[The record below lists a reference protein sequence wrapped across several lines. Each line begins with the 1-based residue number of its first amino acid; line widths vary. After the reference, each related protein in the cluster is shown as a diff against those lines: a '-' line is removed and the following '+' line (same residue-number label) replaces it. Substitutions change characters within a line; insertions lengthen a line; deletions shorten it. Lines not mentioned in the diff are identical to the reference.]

1 MAHSCRWR
9 FPARPG
15 GSSNSGTGRRA
26 GRIRVTASLRSVSG
40 AHPNA
45 AGLGPGFD
53 AALQVSSVIG
63 SNLQK
68 FRDVLGE
75 SSDSSSAEEEAFG
88 GFGTVAEQKLI
99 QSPSTTSSAGPPV
112 QEKKPRGRPPRA
124 LTAQKAAAGLPSPS
138 SLPTHTQAI
147 PEGPDRPAEKVKRLP
162 GRPPGTG
169 EKRRGRPPSSSSKK
183 AWITGSH
190 AAGEDSRP
198 AGFELGMDT
207 EEDKDRKGAKRL
219 PVGSAQPHDT
229 EAKLP
234 KGGRGESKVT
244 NLKRLTETKLAPLK
258 SRLKTLPGVPRRRRG
273 RPPSAERLKAEAA
286 AAAAAQLSTSIE
298 CGEGKHKAFR
308 VRGGDRGTEPH
319 TPQQAMLSNVDGAED
334 QDSSNPPSSPSASK
348 PGRTV
353 GLRKSPRH
361 RKPVR
366 IVPPSKRTDATIAK
380 QLLQRAKKGAQ
391 KRLEKEAVAIGGSGA
406 RAIEAGIRKT
416 QLKNIR
422 QFIMPVVSTVSL
434 RIIKTPKRFIE
445 DEGSFGTPPPHTKI
459 ARIETTPSSVSTSA
473 QPTSTTSS
481 SPSPALVAST
491 SAVTSTAP
499 IDSLPPPSSPAPIP
513 SVPTAAASLLN
524 SNTNNAAN
532 GRFSSS
538 APSCGS
544 SAVSQLSSAES
555 SRSSSPSLD
564 DSSCDSQASEATQAL
579 SEPEDHSPSSQGE
592 REANLLHSSRPPS
605 PPSEPEPEHVLA
617 ERSRRG
623 RRGQGVGRGGQKQ
636 SVRESL
642 TTGAKKPII
651 SPPTGVL
658 MSSSALVN
666 SQQASSTASS
676 SSSPPPPP
684 LLTPPQ
690 PPQSGSSNTA
700 AISEHHPQSS
710 WMPHPIQPFL
720 PGPSVLSSLSDKRSR
735 SILREPTFRWTSL
748 SHPKHQYFSS
758 AKYAKE
764 GLIRKPI
771 FDNFRPPP
779 LTPEDVGLLPQGV
792 SGTGGAAPVA
802 FPAPGS
808 GAGTGTRLFA
818 PLHPHTHRQH
828 PSSSRFDAP
837 LQKRSP
843 LLRAPR
849 FTPSEAHSRIF
860 ESVTLQS
867 SSGSSPGSLSPH
879 QTSSSSTRTSRRRR
893 RVVSGTFRGHPRSP
907 SHSMTRRSSQIGGQM
922 VVGKGASEMSVMTGS
937 VSSSNPSSLPGVS
950 ASPLATSAL
959 TPAPFSTFSTVSR
972 GLASQGT
979 PDSRRGA
986 TGNPPPMSAT
996 SSTSSPLF
1004 PLFPSSAQDTGRG
1017 GGKGGKEKSSS
1028 GPQEPAPKEKE
1039 RDTDKNREKEKEN
1052 KREGRK
1058 DLEKRSK
1065 VSTPDGSPSAPSSL
1079 FTVDGRDSEGAVLS
1093 LPPKKAPG
1101 RKKSTSVDIVSDT
1114 ASPDVRGLHSSV
1126 PVSIAKG
1133 RLPKKGRPSEKGAET
1148 EDGEKEKEKRSTPN
1162 QQTTSLPGQ
1171 PGRQQLPVSSLG
1183 SMLAQAEKHP
1193 VTDKRVVGL
1202 LKKAKAQLFEIKKNK
1217 LKPAEQTKVQGQES
1231 DSSETSVRG
1240 PRIKHVCRRAAVAL
1254 GRNRAVF
1261 PDDMPTLSALPWEE
1275 REKILSSMGND
1286 DKSSVAGSEEAE
1298 PQSPPIKPRETRQK
1312 AVQEAPPKK
1321 GRRSRRCGQCS
1332 GCQVPEDCG
1341 VCTNCLDKPKFGGR
1355 NIKKQCC
1362 KMRKCQNLQWMPSK
1376 MFLQKQG
1383 KGKKDKKKNKLSERK
1398 ESLNPVKGPNSE
1410 SGSKPTPAPP
1420 KEEPLRKKSETP
1432 PLKLSEEKSKQ
1443 QPLSKQSSPA
1453 LASSPAPVDLP
1464 QTPSTVAAQA
1474 QSPAL
1479 TPDPK
1484 QLSGTS
1490 SFTSKKGHKTQQSVP
1505 ASTSSSSSS
1514 TSSSSSSSTSSSS
1527 SSSAQNSPSQST
1539 QSHQAS
1545 QQQQR
1550 PLTSQAPSKKD
1561 ASPKISLSESKK
1573 KPQQHSLQQ
1582 QSSTTAVSD
1591 TVESRQLKK
1600 PTSRSVPLSPKHR
1613 PKDKP
1618 LTTKPSSSSTLNWL
1632 STPSTR
1638 GQVKS
1643 RAPCDGVHRIRVD
1656 FKRDHDVEKVW
1667 EAGGLSLLT
1676 SVPVTPRV
1684 LCFLCASS
1692 GNVEFVFCQVC
1703 CEPFHLFCLGESE
1716 RPLQE
1721 QFENWCCR
1729 RCRYC
1734 QACGRQHQ
1742 KTKQQLLECDKCRN
1756 SYHPECL
1763 GPNHPTRP
1771 TKKKRVWVCTKCV
1784 RCKSCGA
1791 TKPGKSW
1798 DAQWSHDFSMCH
1810 DCAKLFAKGN
1820 FCPLCDKCYDDDD
1833 YDSKM
1838 MECGRCNHWVH
1849 AKCENL
1855 TDEMYELLSKLP
1867 ESVAYTCT
1875 KCTECHPAE
1884 WRTALERELQGCVRN
1899 VLTALLNSRTS
1910 THLLRYRQTVKPP
1923 ELNPE
1928 TEESLPSRRSPEGP
1942 DPPVLTE
1949 VPSTPPSDSPPD
1961 LESVEKK
1968 MDQGRYNSLL
1978 EFSDDVV
1985 RIIQTAINGDG
1996 GQPESRKANSMVKSF
2011 FIRQMDRIFPW
2022 FKVKESTFWERQ
2034 KVSANSGLLPNAV
2047 LPPSLDHNYAQ
2058 WQERQELS
2066 RAEHPHFMKKIIPAP
2081 RPKTPGEPESPA
2093 SPPPLPPS
2101 LPPPPPLLPDRE
2113 DSPELP
2119 PPPGV
2124 TDNRQCVLCLK
2135 YGDENTNE
2143 GGRLLYIGQNE
2154 WAHVNCALWSAEVFE
2169 DDDGSLKNVHMAVLR
2184 GKQLRCEK
2192 CQKPGATVGCCL
2204 TSCTSNYHFMCAR
2217 QCHCV
2222 FLEDKKVYCPKHR
2235 DLIKGEVV
2243 SGFEVTRRI
2252 LVDLDGI
2259 SLRRKWL
2266 AGLEPENVHM
2276 MIGSMTIDCLGI
2288 LTELSDCKRKL
2299 FPVGYQCSRVYWST
2313 LDARKRCVY
2322 TCRIL
2327 VCHPPVAESD
2337 LMSMMAP
2344 EENRTTAHSPPP
2356 IIDFPDPFESPRRS
2370 DTLSPT
2376 NTPKLRVYTRNRHP
2390 SYPPCQR
2397 SVGPRPMPTPGG
2409 TSQPQ
2414 SHEIV
2419 TVGDSLVNPGKRNID
2434 SRRHS
2439 SPSLSPPPHQLNR
2452 QRGVTSPP
2460 QILSRPLTSPPPL
2473 IPSPARDPEKSKHPS
2488 KDSTKSPVQRED
2500 ERGRLF
2506 STDRNRQQPSRDQGL
2521 RDADK
2526 GRMSS
2531 RDQAFKDFDKSR
2543 SSRELGQK
2551 DSDKGD
2557 ISAKET
2563 EKRRPLSKEAGLKES
2578 DRGRPLSRDPLR
2590 DSVKGRQAN
2599 RDSEKGRQAS
2609 RESSSRETDKSKS
2622 SSRDPSYKDTDKARS
2637 LGRDI
2642 GQRDSEK
2649 HRQYSRE
2656 TGKDSGQGKD
2666 RPSSRDSDKGRPPSR
2681 DSSYR
2686 STERNKDSGSGKD
2699 SNPGSQSKQTGGESK
2714 SARLAPAGSGQSS
2727 PPVGT
2732 AVLTGQ
2738 HRGGSTKQTDK
2749 QGKHGGKDQDVSAN
2763 LSLLPRHRSTPISN
2777 IIQCKDKPS
2786 SGKEGSS
2793 GTGNL
2798 IPSSLHKDSVVGK
2811 SGSPQ
2816 PSFQKSNTRKSN
2828 DYSSSP
2834 VTAAAVKPLWSS
2846 RTSGE
2851 DDAVK
2856 RGSMHL
2862 ASPAA
2867 ASAAKEKH
2875 PKVKTAGSRD
2885 VSKDRDREKT
2895 LQNSNSSNKIPLLN
2909 NNTKATGSSNTHA
2922 TNPSSH
2928 NSSNSKAPILGN
2940 STKAHGK
2947 AQGDKHENQRGDRSS
2962 SKSRENYSCPERK
2975 NSSSLDSL
2983 QQLQQAGLAPEKGVK
2998 TSSQSHTQ
3006 QATNQLPL
3014 SSRDKKRSVKPPAAT
3029 PLKTDIKTDP
3039 NGTSTVGGI
3048 SSSSCPTT
3056 TASTV
3061 SPAGQGTRRSA
3072 RSALFSSPS
3081 ASSSNSSE
3089 SDTQTQTE
3097 EDDLRKEHS
3106 RSELRDHHSL
3116 LAQGTEDEGDGAE
3129 DDHDRGMEDKHH
3141 EDDSD
3146 GSGSAKRR
3154 YPRRSARARANMFF
3168 GLTPFYGV
3176 RSYGEEDFP
3185 FYSSGDGAGAMVKR
3199 RTGGR
3204 KKSAEGQVD
3213 GADDMSTSSSS
3224 GDSGEDDDSGMKH
3237 RGKDPYYYNFTRT
3250 IINPGEGLP
3259 SIEGLDQCLG
3269 RGSQLQR
3276 FLKDEEQHQQRV
3288 QEKAEEDM
3296 LSALTLGKQ
3305 RIGQLD
3311 GVDDGSES
3319 DNSICTTSTTTT
3331 TATSSATP
3339 HKSTPKRRGRERH
3352 TEKPDSHDSSK
3363 EADNSGGAVSGNT
3376 REGRKNQK
3384 ENCLP
3389 LGGGVKS
3396 QSQSQG
3402 QDPLE
3407 AQLSL
3412 STDLL
3417 KSDSDNNNSDDCG
3430 NILPSD
3436 IMEFVLNTPSM
3447 SLPALGQQSE
3457 PSSSELLL
3465 DEGYVGVDVN
3475 RRKDILFDDFS
3486 QPLPSA
3492 ESGGVVES
3500 SVNSSISVEEPYLPL
3515 ELPSDLSVLT
3525 TRSPTVSTSQ
3535 NHTAGSLISNTSDR
3549 SMLGLNSDPETISG
3563 EKSADKKRAGPGVS
3577 PSENQHDAAT
3587 LGNRDRQDT
3596 EGHMTPEQ
3604 FIPSPAIG
3612 QVVEPSANQ
3621 DVPRSSG
3628 TPGLP
3633 SSPSLPLQGQKYL
3646 PASAAAAGSPSP
3658 VPGPGPSQAQVSSPA
3673 VLKPGPDKL
3682 IVVNQQFQPL
3692 YVLQT
3697 VPNGVTQKI
3706 SATGVMDTSSPAV
3719 LSSMTLTTGLNTGLS
3734 TAQPIFPAGGKV
3746 LGTMSHPSQ
3755 IHTFTGQTH
3764 TGFQTGIPSTTS
3776 GLLIGLPSQPHD
3788 HSQIL
3793 VSEAGRPR
3801 ELGPSVTI
3809 VSSPSSLISS
3819 PTVLA
3824 SAHGKKRPISRLQ
3837 PRKSKKLARSRNQP
3851 TLAPSEVGPSNM
3863 TLINLS
3869 SPQITASIPGQPGG
3883 LVELSTISTSQRKV
3897 PNIIKRPKSG
3907 SVMYLDPTT
3916 LLQQRIPGPAQ
3927 PGILGHDSSTH
3938 LLPCTVSGLNPSQSV
3953 LNVVSVPPSGGLL
3966 AQGTVSL
3973 STPVLSSAE
3982 ITGPISNLLFKASP
3996 HGLGLSDQPVVLQSA
4011 GAPLMSQLSCSVQ
4024 TSSAS
4029 SICVLPSQQT
4039 ISMAVSQHGETEGS
4053 NVHLQHQP
4061 QPVNSSQTADSCP
4074 NTVTLARSPSTPLSP
4089 AKGRVVGVFTQTQTS
4104 AHSQTRRTTPIP
4116 RSSHH
4121 RPPNSTTVM
4130 SAAAAGSG
4138 AAKGKQKAKR
4148 SRQSPDV
4155 SSGKKL
4161 KASQAEEHRG
4171 NPAGRIPSSN
4181 PSSSKE
4187 LSSPEP
4193 MDTGKPPDKAT
4204 NKSMFGKKK
4213 SFEGHVL
4220 PGKVV
4225 GKDKLSATGG
4235 AGSLLVASP
4244 PDQDGNSRDTGLDS
4258 KPKKGIIFEICSEDG
4273 FHIRC
4278 ESIEEA
4284 WKSLTDKV
4292 QEARS
4297 NAQLKELSFEGVNG
4311 LRMLGVVHEA
4321 VVFLL
4326 EQLYGSRHCRS
4337 YRFRFHKPE
4346 ETDEPPINPHGSARA
4361 EIHHRRSVFDM
4372 FNFLASKHR
4381 QPPEYRPQE
4390 DDDEEGQLRTARRA
4404 SIELPLAARFKQL
4417 KATSKETVGV
4427 YRSPIHGR
4435 GLFCKKTIEAGDM
4448 VIEYS
4453 GNVIRSVLTD
4463 KREKYYDG
4471 KGIGCYM
4478 FRIDDYEV
4486 VDATVHGNA
4495 ARFINHSCEPNC
4507 YSRVITVDSQKHIVI
4522 FASRRIY
4529 CGEELTYDYKFPIED
4544 ASNKLPC
4551 NCGAKK
4557 CRKFLN

>member
-75 SSDSSSAEEEAFG
+75 SSDSSSGEEEAFG
-88 GFGTVAEQKLI
+88 GFGTVAEQKRI
-99 QSPSTTSSAGPPV
+99 QSPSTASSAGPPI

-124 LTAQKAAAGLPSPS
+124 LTAQKAAASQPSPS
-138 SLPTHTQAI
+138 SLPSPTQAK
-147 PEGPDRPAEKVKRLP
+147 PEGPERPAEKVKRLP

-183 AWITGSH
+183 AWSTGSH

-198 AGFELGMDT
+198 AGSESGVDT
-207 EEDKDRKGAKRL
+207 EEDKDRKGTKRT
-219 PVGSAQPHDT
+219 PAGSAQPHDT
-229 EAKLP
+229 EAKPP

-244 NLKRLTETKLAPLK
+244 NLKRLRATKITPLK

-286 AAAAAQLSTSIE
+286 AAAAAAAAQLSTSNE
-298 CGEGKHKAFR
+298 SGEGKQKTSRA
-308 VRGGDRGTEPH
+308 RGGDRGAEPH
-319 TPQQAMLSNVDGAED
+319 ASQQPALRSVDGTED
-334 QDSSNPPSSPSASK
+334 QDSSNPPASPSPSK
-348 PGRTV
+348 TGKAV

-366 IVPPSKRTDATIAK
+366 IVPTSKRTDATIAK

-391 KRLEKEAVAIGGSGA
+391 KRMEKEAGAVGGSGTGPV
-406 RAIEAGIRKT
+406 EAGIRKT

-445 DEGSFGTPPPHTKI
+445 DEGSFGTPPPHMKMP
-459 ARIETTPSSVSTSA
+459 RLETTPASVSTSA

-481 SPSPALVAST
+481 APAPAMVSSAPAVTIAST
-491 SAVTSTAP
+491 TAP
-499 IDSLPPPSSPAPIP
+499 VDTLPPPPPPAPTP
-513 SVPTAAASLLN
+513 SVPSTAASLLN
-524 SNTNNAAN
+524 NNGNNAAN

-538 APSCGS
+538 AASCGS
-544 SAVSQLSSAES
+544 SAVSHSSQLSSAES

-623 RRGQGVGRGGQKQ
+623 RRGQGVGRGSQ
-636 SVRESL
+636 SQRGRETL

-658 MSSSALVN
+658 MSSSTLAN

-690 PPQSGSSNTA
+690 PPQSASSNTA
-700 AISEHHPQSS
+700 AISEHHTQSP
-710 WMPHPIQPFL
+710 WMSHPIPPFL
-720 PGPSVLSSLSDKRSR
+720 SGPSVMSSLSDKRSR

-748 SHPKHQYFSS
+748 SHPEQQYFSS

-779 LTPEDVGLLPQGV
+779 LTAEDVGLLPQGA
-792 SGTGGAAPVA
+792 GGAGGAAPVA

-808 GAGTGTRLFA
+808 GAGAGTRLFA
-818 PLHPHTHRQH
+818 SLHPHTHHQH
-828 PSSSRFDAP
+828 PSPARFDAP

-879 QTSSSSTRTSRRRR
+879 QTSSSSSRSSRRRR
-893 RVVSGTFRGHPRSP
+893 RLVSGTPRGHPRSP

-922 VVGKGASEMSVMTGS
+922 SVGKGSSDMSVLTGS

-959 TPAPFSTFSTVSR
+959 TPPPFSTFSNVSL

-979 PDSRRGA
+979 PDNRRGA
-986 TGNPPPMSAT
+986 AGNPPPLSAT
-996 SSTSSPLF
+996 SSSSSPLF

-1017 GGKGGKEKSSS
+1017 AGKGGKEKCLSA
-1028 GPQEPAPKEKE
+1028 PQEPAAKEKE
-1039 RDTDKNREKEKEN
+1039 RDSEKNREKEKEN

-1065 VSTPDGSPSAPSSL
+1065 VSTPDGSPNAPSSL
-1079 FTVDGRDSEGAVLS
+1079 FTVDGRDSEEALLS
-1093 LPPKKAPG
+1093 LAPKKAPG
-1101 RKKSTSVDIVSDT
+1101 RKKSTSVDMVSDA
-1114 ASPDVRGLHSSV
+1114 ASSEVRGLHPTV
-1126 PVSIAKG
+1126 PTSFAKG
-1133 RLPKKGRPSEKGAET
+1133 RLSKKGRPSEKGAEM
-1148 EDGEKEKEKRSTPN
+1148 EDGEKDKEKQSAPS
-1162 QQTTSLPGQ
+1162 QQTASLPGQ
-1171 PGRQQLPVSSLG
+1171 PGRQQLPSLG
-1183 SMLAQAEKHP
+1183 SMIAQAEKQP

-1202 LKKAKAQLFEIKKNK
+1202 LKKAKAQLFEIKKSK
-1217 LKPAEQTKVQGQES
+1217 LKPADQTKVQGQES

-1383 KGKKDKKKNKLSERK
+1383 KGKKDRKKNKLSEKK
-1398 ESLNPVKGPNSE
+1398 EVPNPVKGPISE
-1410 SGSKPTPAPP
+1410 SSPKPAPAPP
-1420 KEEPLRKKSETP
+1420 KEEPPRKKSETP
-1432 PLKLSEEKSKQ
+1432 PLKLAEEKSRQ
-1443 QPLSKQSSPA
+1443 QPSSKQSSPP
-1453 LASSPAPVDLP
+1453 LASSPAPVDPP
-1464 QTPSTVAAQA
+1464 QAPSTVTAQS

-1479 TPDPK
+1479 TPDTK
-1484 QLSGTS
+1484 QLSVMS
-1490 SFTSKKGHKTQQSVP
+1490 SVTSKKGHKPQQSVP
-1505 ASTSSSSSS
+1505 TSTSSSSSSSSS
-1514 TSSSSSSSTSSSS
+1514 TSSSSSSSSSSS
-1527 SSSAQNSPSQST
+1527 PSSSAQNSPSQST
-1539 QSHQAS
+1539 QSHQPS

-1550 PLTSQAPSKKD
+1550 PLTSHAPSKKD
-1561 ASPKISLSESKK
+1561 SSPKIPLSEPKK
-1573 KPQQHSLQQ
+1573 KPQQHSSSQQ
-1582 QSSTTAVSD
+1582 QSSTTTSD
-1591 TVESRQLKK
+1591 TAESKQLKK
-1600 PTSRSVPLSPKHR
+1600 PTSRSVPPSPKQR

-1618 LTTKPSSSSTLNWL
+1618 LTAKPPSSSTLNWL

-1638 GQVKS
+1638 GQTKS

-1729 RCRYC
+1729 RCRFC

-1875 KCTECHPAE
+1875 KCTERHPAE
-1884 WRTALERELQGCVRN
+1884 WRTALERELQGCVRH

-1910 THLLRYRQTVKPP
+1910 SHLLRYRQAVKPP

-1949 VPSTPPSDSPPD
+1949 VTPTPPSDSPPD
-1961 LESVEKK
+1961 LETVEKK
-1968 MDQGRYNSLL
+1968 MDQGRYNSVL
-1978 EFSDDVV
+1978 EFSDDIV
-1985 RIIQTAINGDG
+1985 RIIQTAINNDG

-2022 FKVKESTFWERQ
+2022 FKVKESRFWERQ
-2034 KVSANSGLLPNAV
+2034 NVSANGLLPNAV

-2066 RAEHPHFMKKIIPAP
+2066 RAEHPHLMKKIIPAP
-2081 RPKTPGEPESPA
+2081 RPKTPGEPDSPA
-2093 SPPPLPPS
+2093 SSPPLPPS

-2124 TDNRQCVLCLK
+2124 SDNRQCVLCLK

-2154 WAHVNCALWSAEVFE
+2154 WTHVNCALWSAEVFE
-2169 DDDGSLKNVHMAVLR
+2169 DDDGALKNVHMAVLR

-2252 LVDLDGI
+2252 LVDLEGI

-2276 MIGSMTIDCLGI
+2276 RIGSMTIDCLGI

-2299 FPVGYQCSRVYWST
+2299 FPVGYQCSRMYWST

-2337 LMSMMAP
+2337 LKNMMAA
-2344 EENRTTAHSPPP
+2344 EENRTIAHSPPP
-2356 IIDFPDPFESPRRS
+2356 ITDFPDPFESPRRS
-2370 DTLSPT
+2370 DTLSPA

-2397 SVGPRPMPTPGG
+2397 SQGPRPMPSPGG

-2419 TVGDSLVNPGKRNID
+2419 TVGDSLVNPGMRNID

-2439 SPSLSPPPHQLNR
+2439 SPSLSPPSHQLNR
-2452 QRGVTSPP
+2452 QRGVTSLP
-2460 QILSRPLTSPPPL
+2460 QILSKPLTSPPPL

-2488 KDSTKSPVQRED
+2488 KDSAKSPVQRDD

-2506 STDRNRQQPSRDQGL
+2506 SADRNRQQPSRD
-2521 RDADK
+2521 ADK
-2526 GRMSS
+2526 GRVSS
-2531 RDQAFKDFDKSR
+2531 QDHAKDSDKNR
-2543 SSRELGQK
+2543 SSREK
-2551 DSDKGD
+2551 DSDKGETP
-2557 ISAKET
+2557 AKEP
-2563 EKRRPLSKEAGLKES
+2563 EKRRPTSKDSGLKES
-2578 DRGRPLSRDPLR
+2578 ERGRPLSRDPLR
-2590 DSVKGRQAN
+2590 DSEKGRQVN
-2599 RDSEKGRQAS
+2599 RDSEKGRS
-2609 RESSSRETDKSKS
+2609 RESSNRETDKKS
-2622 SSRDPSYKDTDKARS
+2622 SSRDSSYKDVDKARS
-2637 LGRDI
+2637 VGRDT
-2642 GQRDSEK
+2642 GLRDSEK

-2666 RPSSRDSDKGRPPSR
+2666 RQSSRDSDKGRPPSR

-2686 STERNKDSGSGKD
+2686 STEKNKDSGSGKD
-2699 SNPGSQSKQTGGESK
+2699 SNPGSQSKQAGGETK
-2714 SARLAPAGSGQSS
+2714 SPRLAPAGSGQSS

-2738 HRGGSTKQTDK
+2738 QRGGSNKQTDK
-2749 QGKHGGKDQDVSAN
+2749 QGKHGGKDQDV
-2763 LSLLPRHRSTPISN
+2763 LPRHRSTPTSN
-2777 IIQCKDKPS
+2777 TTQSKDKAS
-2786 SGKEGSS
+2786 SGKESSS

-2798 IPSSLHKDSVVGK
+2798 IPASLHKDSGK

-2816 PSFQKSNTRKSN
+2816 SSFKSNARKSN
-2828 DYSSSP
+2828 DYPSGP
-2834 VTAAAVKPLWSS
+2834 AAVAAMKPLWPS
-2846 RTSGE
+2846 RTPAE
-2851 DDAVK
+2851 DDVVK

-2862 ASPAA
+2862 ASP
-2867 ASAAKEKH
+2867 AAKEKH
-2875 PKVKTAGSRD
+2875 PKVKTAGSRE
-2885 VSKDRDREKT
+2885 VSKDREREKS

-2922 TNPSSH
+2922 ANPSSH
-2928 NSSNSKAPILGN
+2928 NSSNSKAPVIGN

-2947 AQGDKHENQRGDRSS
+2947 AQGEKLENQGGDRSS

-2975 NSSSLDSL
+2975 NSSSVDSL
-2983 QQLQQAGLAPEKGVK
+2983 QQGGLAPEKGVK
-2998 TSSQSHTQ
+2998 TSSQSHTNKPT
-3006 QATNQLPL
+3006 ANQLSL
-3014 SSRDKKRSVKPPAAT
+3014 SSREKKRSVKPLTVA

-3048 SSSSCPTT
+3048 SSSCPTT
-3056 TASTV
+3056 TTSTT

-3081 ASSSNSSE
+3081 ASSSDSSE

-3106 RSELRDHHSL
+3106 RDHHSL
-3116 LAQGTEDEGDGAE
+3116 LTQGTEDEGDGPD
-3129 DDHDRGMEDKHH
+3129 DDHDRSLDDKHH

-3154 YPRRSARARANMFF
+3154 YPRRSARARSNMFF

-3176 RSYGEEDFP
+3176 RSYGEEDLP
-3185 FYSSGDGAGAMVKR
+3185 FYGSGDGAGAVVKR

-3224 GDSGEDDDSGMKH
+3224 GDSGEDEDGGMKQ
-3237 RGKDPYYYNFTRT
+3237 RSKDPYYYNFTRT

-3259 SIEGLDQCLG
+3259 SIEGIDQCLG

-3276 FLKDEEQHQQRV
+3276 FLKDEEQQQQRA
-3288 QEKAEEDM
+3288 QGKAEEDM

-3319 DNSICTTSTTTT
+3319 DTSICTTSTTTT
-3331 TATSSATP
+3331 TATSSSTP
-3339 HKSTPKRRGRERH
+3339 HKSTPKRRGRDRH

-3363 EADNSGGAVSGNT
+3363 EATDNSSGAVSGNT

-3384 ENCLP
+3384 DNCLP

-3396 QSQSQG
+3396 QPQSQG

-3447 SLPALGQQSE
+3447 SMQALGQQSE

-3465 DEGYVGVDVN
+3465 DEGYVDVN

-3535 NHTAGSLISNTSDR
+3535 NHTAGSLISDTSDR
-3549 SMLGLNSDPETISG
+3549 TMLGLTSDPETISG
-3563 EKSADKKRAGPGVS
+3563 DKSGDKKRAGPGVS
-3577 PSENQHDAAT
+3577 PSENQHDATT
-3587 LGNRDRQDT
+3587 LANRDT

-3612 QVVEPSANQ
+3612 QVVEAPGNQ

-3633 SSPSLPLQGQKYL
+3633 SSPSLPQKYL
-3646 PASAAAAGSPSP
+3646 PAATTGSPSP

-3673 VLKPGPDKL
+3673 VIKPGPDKL
-3682 IVVNQQFQPL
+3682 IVVNQQFQHL

-3706 SATGVMDTSSPAV
+3706 SATGVMDTSSQAV

-3746 LGTMSHPSQ
+3746 LGTMPHPSQ
-3755 IHTFTGQTH
+3755 IHTFTGAAQ

-3788 HSQIL
+3788 QSQIL
-3793 VSEAGRPR
+3793 VSEAGRPH
-3801 ELGPSVTI
+3801 ELGPSVAI
-3809 VSSPSSLISS
+3809 VSSPSSLTSS

-3837 PRKSKKLARSRNQP
+3837 PRKSKKLARSRSQP
-3851 TLAPSEVGPSNM
+3851 TLAPSDVAPPNM

-3869 SPQITASIPGQPGG
+3869 SPQITASIPGQPSS
-3883 LVELSTISTSQRKV
+3883 LVELSTLSTSQRKV
-3897 PNIIKRPKSG
+3897 PNIIKRPKPG
-3907 SVMYLDPTT
+3907 GVMYLDPTT
-3916 LLQQRIPGPAQ
+3916 LLQQRIPAPTQ
-3927 PGILGHDSSTH
+3927 QGIIGHDSSAH

-3953 LNVVSVPPSGGLL
+3953 LNVVSVPPSGATGLL
-3966 AQGTVSL
+3966 APGSVSL
-3973 STPVLSSAE
+3973 STPVLSSTE

-3996 HGLGLSDQPVVLQSA
+3996 HGLGLSDQPMVLQSA
-4011 GAPLMSQLSCSVQ
+4011 GGAPLMSQLGSSVQ
-4024 TSSAS
+4024 TSIAS

-4039 ISMAVSQHGETEGS
+4039 ISMAVNQQGETD
-4053 NVHLQHQP
+4053 LQHQS
-4061 QPVNSSQTADSCP
+4061 QPVNRAQTVDSSP
-4074 NTVTLARSPSTPLSP
+4074 NTTVTLAPAPANPLSP
-4089 AKGRVVGVFTQTQTS
+4089 AKGRVVGVFTQTS
-4104 AHSQTRRTTPIP
+4104 AHSQSSRTTPIS
-4116 RSSHH
+4116 RSSEQ
-4121 RPPNSTTVM
+4121 RPLNTTAV
-4130 SAAAAGSG
+4130 AVSG
-4138 AAKGKQKAKR
+4138 AEKGKQKMKR
-4148 SRQSPDV
+4148 SRQSTDV
-4155 SSGKKL
+4155 TSVKKL
-4161 KASQAEEHRG
+4161 KPSQAEERHSS
-4171 NPAGRIPSSN
+4171 PAGRPHSN
-4181 PSSSKE
+4181 PSSRE

-4204 NKSMFGKKK
+4204 NKSVLGKKK
-4213 SFEGHVL
+4213 TSDGTVL

-4225 GKDKLSATGG
+4225 GKDKPSVAGG
-4235 AGSLLVASP
+4235 AGSLPVTSP
-4244 PDQDGNSRDTGLDS
+4244 PDQDGNSRDTCLDS
-4258 KPKKGIIFEICSEDG
+4258 KPKKGIIFEICSDEG

-4361 EIHHRRSVFDM
+4361 EINHRRSVFDM

-4390 DDDEEGQLRTARRA
+4390 EDDDEGQLRSARRA
-4404 SIELPLAARFKQL
+4404 SMELPLAVRFKQL

-4435 GLFCKKTIEAGDM
+4435 GLFCKKTIDAGEM

>member
-15 GSSNSGTGRRA
+15 GSCNSGTGRRA
-26 GRIRVTASLRSVSG
+26 GRIRVTASLRRVSG

-75 SSDSSSAEEEAFG
+75 SSDSSSGEEEAFG
-88 GFGTVAEQKLI
+88 GFGPVVEQKRI
-99 QSPSTTSSAGPPV
+99 HSPSTTTSVLSAGPPL

-124 LTAQKAAAGLPSPS
+124 LTAQKAAASLPSPF
-138 SLPTHTQAI
+138 SLPSPTQAK
-147 PEGPDRPAEKVKRLP
+147 PEGPERPSEKVKRLP

-183 AWITGSH
+183 AWSAGSH
-190 AAGEDSRP
+190 AAGEDSRQ
-198 AGFELGMDT
+198 AGSELGMDT
-207 EEDKDRKGAKRL
+207 EDRKGARRTPL
-219 PVGSAQPHDT
+219 GSTQPYDT
-229 EAKLP
+229 EAKIP
-234 KGGRGESKVT
+234 KGGLGKSKVT
-244 NLKRLTETKLAPLK
+244 NLKRLRATKLAPLK

-286 AAAAAQLSTSIE
+286 AAAAAAQLSTSIE
-298 CGEGKHKAFR
+298 FGEGKHKVFR

-319 TPQQAMLSNVDGAED
+319 TPQQPMLRNVDGAEE
-334 QDSSNPPSSPSASK
+334 QDSSNPPASPSPSK

-366 IVPPSKRTDATIAK
+366 IVPSSKRTDATIAK

-391 KRLEKEAVAIGGSGA
+391 KRLEKGAVALGGSGA
-406 RAIEAGIRKT
+406 GAIDVGIRKT

-445 DEGSFGTPPPHTKI
+445 DEGNFGAPPPHMKI
-459 ARIETTPSSVSTSA
+459 ARLETTPSTVSTSA
-473 QPTSTTSS
+473 QPTTSS
-481 SPSPALVAST
+481 SPTPVLVSSTPAVSST
-491 SAVTSTAP
+491 GATAP
-499 IDSLPPPSSPAPIP
+499 VDSLPPPPPPAPIP
-513 SVPTAAASLLN
+513 TVPSTAASLLN
-524 SNTNNAAN
+524 SNTNNPTN

-538 APSCGS
+538 AASCGS
-544 SAVSQLSSAES
+544 SAVSQHSSQLSSAES

-579 SEPEDHSPSSQGE
+579 SEPEDHSPVSQGE
-592 REANLLHSSRPPS
+592 REANLVHSSRPPS
-605 PPSEPEPEHVLA
+605 PPSEPEHVLA

-623 RRGQGVGRGGQKQ
+623 RRGQGVGRGSQ
-636 SVRESL
+636 SQRVRESL
-642 TTGAKKPII
+642 TSGAKKPII

-658 MSSSALVN
+658 MSSSTLVN

-690 PPQSGSSNTA
+690 PPQSASSNTP
-700 AISEHHPQSS
+700 AISEHHSQSP
-710 WMPHPIQPFL
+710 WMTHPIPPFL
-720 PGPSVLSSLSDKRSR
+720 SGPSVLSSLSDKRSR

-748 SHPKHQYFSS
+748 SHTEQQYFSS

-779 LTPEDVGLLPQGV
+779 LTAEDVGLLPQGV
-792 SGTGGAAPVA
+792 SGAGGAAPVV

-808 GAGTGTRLFA
+808 GTGTGTRLFA
-818 PLHPHTHRQH
+818 PLHSHTHHQH
-828 PSSSRFDAP
+828 PSSSRFDP
-837 LQKRSP
+837 PHQKRSP

-879 QTSSSSTRTSRRRR
+879 QTSSSSSRTSRRRR
-893 RVVSGTFRGHPRSP
+893 RPVSGTVRSHPRSP
-907 SHSMTRRSSQIGGQM
+907 SHSMTRRSSQIGGPM
-922 VVGKGASEMSVMTGS
+922 SMGKGSSEMSVLTGS
-937 VSSSNPSSLPGVS
+937 VCCSNSSSLPGVS

-959 TPAPFSTFSTVSR
+959 TSPFSTFSTVSMS
-972 GLASQGT
+972 LTPQGT
-979 PDSRRGA
+979 PDCRRGA
-986 TGNPPPMSAT
+986 TGNPPPLSTA

-1004 PLFPSSAQDTGRG
+1004 HIFPSSAHDTGREAV
-1017 GGKGGKEKSSS
+1017 KGGKEKCLSA
-1028 GPQEPAPKEKE
+1028 PQEPALKEK
-1039 RDTDKNREKEKEN
+1039 EKEKEN

-1058 DLEKRSK
+1058 DLEKISK
-1065 VSTPDGSPSAPSSL
+1065 LSTPDGSPNAPSSM
-1079 FTVDGRDSEGAVLS
+1079 FTVDGRDSGDAFLS
-1093 LPPKKAPG
+1093 IATKKAPG
-1101 RKKSTSVDIVSDT
+1101 RKKSTSVDMVSDT
-1114 ASPDVRGLHSSV
+1114 ASSDLRGPASTV
-1126 PVSIAKG
+1126 PMSIAKG
-1133 RLPKKGRPSEKGAET
+1133 RLSKKGRPSEKAEEV
-1148 EDGEKEKEKRSTPN
+1148 EDGEKEKEKQSAPS
-1162 QQTTSLPGQ
+1162 QQTASLPGQ
-1171 PGRQQLPVSSLG
+1171 PGRQHLPVSSLG
-1183 SMLAQAEKHP
+1183 SMLEEAEKQP
-1193 VTDKRVVGL
+1193 VTDKQVVGL
-1202 LKKAKAQLFEIKKNK
+1202 LKKAKAQLFEIKKSK
-1217 LKPAEQTKVQGQES
+1217 LKPAEQTKGQGQES
-1231 DSSETSVRG
+1231 DSSEASVRG

-1298 PQSPPIKPRETRQK
+1298 PQSPLIKPRETRHK

-1383 KGKKDKKKNKLSERK
+1383 KGKKDKKKTKLSEKK
-1398 ESLNPVKGPNSE
+1398 EGLNPVKGPISD
-1410 SGSKPTPAPP
+1410 SGPKPTLAPP
-1420 KEEPLRKKSETP
+1420 KEEPPRKKSETP
-1432 PLKLSEEKSKQ
+1432 PLKMAEEKSRQ

-1453 LASSPAPVDLP
+1453 LASSPGPVEPP
-1464 QTPSTVAAQA
+1464 QVSSTVAAHT

-1479 TPDPK
+1479 TSDAR
-1484 QLSGTS
+1484 QLSVTS
-1490 SFTSKKGHKTQQSVP
+1490 SVTSKKGHKTQQSVP
-1505 ASTSSSSSS
+1505 TSSS
-1514 TSSSSSSSTSSSS
+1514 SSSSSSSTSSSS
-1527 SSSAQNSPSQST
+1527 SSSSSSSPSSSSQNSPSQST
-1539 QSHQAS
+1539 QSHPPPQLQQQQQQQ

-1550 PLTSQAPSKKD
+1550 PLTSQATSKKD
-1561 ASPKISLSESKK
+1561 ASPKILLNEPKK
-1573 KPQQHSLQQ
+1573 KPQQHSSQQ
-1582 QSSTTAVSD
+1582 QSSTTPISD
-1591 TVESRQLKK
+1591 TVEPKQLKK
-1600 PTSRSVPLSPKHR
+1600 PTSRSVPPSPKHKL
-1613 PKDKP
+1613 KDKP
-1618 LTTKPSSSSTLNWL
+1618 LTTKPTSSSTLNWL

-1638 GQVKS
+1638 GQAKS

-1729 RCRYC
+1729 RCRFC

-1798 DAQWSHDFSMCH
+1798 DAQWSRDFSMCH

-1820 FCPLCDKCYDDDD
+1820 FCPLCDKCYDADD

-1875 KCTECHPAE
+1875 KCTERHPAE
-1884 WRTALERELQGCVRN
+1884 WRTALERQLQGCVRH

-1910 THLLRYRQTVKPP
+1910 SHLLRYRQAVKPP

-1949 VPSTPPSDSPPD
+1949 VTPTPLSDFPPD
-1961 LESVEKK
+1961 LDSVEKK
-1968 MDQGRYNSLL
+1968 MELGRYNSVL
-1978 EFSDDVV
+1978 EFSDDIA
-1985 RIIQTAINGDG
+1985 RIIQTAINSDG

-2022 FKVKESTFWERQ
+2022 FKVKESQLWERQ
-2034 KVSANSGLLPNAV
+2034 KVSANGLLPNAV

-2066 RAEHPHFMKKIIPAP
+2066 RAELPHLMKKIIPAP
-2081 RPKTPGEPESPA
+2081 RHKTPGEPDSPA
-2093 SPPPLPPS
+2093 SPPS
-2101 LPPPPPLLPDRE
+2101 LPPALPPPHPLLPDHE

-2124 TDNRQCVLCLK
+2124 SDNRQCVLCLK
-2135 YGDENTNE
+2135 YGDDNTNE
-2143 GGRLLYIGQNE
+2143 SGRLLYIGQNE
-2154 WAHVNCALWSAEVFE
+2154 WTHVNCALWSAEVFE
-2169 DDDGSLKNVHMAVLR
+2169 DDDGCLKNVHMAVFR

-2217 QCHCV
+2217 HSHCI

-2243 SGFEVTRRI
+2243 SEFEVTRRI
-2252 LVDLDGI
+2252 LVDLEGI

-2266 AGLEPENVHM
+2266 AGLEPEDVHM

-2327 VCHPPVAESD
+2327 VCHPPVVESD
-2337 LMSMMAP
+2337 LKNMMAP
-2344 EENRTTAHSPPP
+2344 EENRTIAHSPPP
-2356 IIDFPDPFESPRRS
+2356 IADFPDPFESPRRS

-2397 SVGPRPMPTPGG
+2397 LLGPRPMPSPGG
-2409 TSQPQ
+2409 TSHPQ

-2419 TVGDSLVNPGKRNID
+2419 TVGDSMVTPSMRNID

-2452 QRGVTSPP
+2452 QRGVTFPL
-2460 QILSRPLTSPPPL
+2460 QIVSRPLTSPPPL
-2473 IPSPARDPEKSKHPS
+2473 IPSPARDPEKFKHLS
-2488 KDSTKSPVQRED
+2488 KDSAKSPVQRD
-2500 ERGRLF
+2500 DDRGRLF
-2506 STDRNRQQPSRDQGL
+2506 STDRNRQQPSRDHGL

-2526 GRMSS
+2526 GKVSS
-2531 RDQAFKDFDKSR
+2531 QDQASKDSDKNR
-2543 SSRELGQK
+2543 SFRELGQK
-2551 DSDKGD
+2551 DSDKGGTP
-2557 ISAKET
+2557 IKEP
-2563 EKRRPLSKEAGLKES
+2563 EKRRLLSKDSGLKDSE
-2578 DRGRPLSRDPLR
+2578 RGRPPSRDPLR
-2590 DSVKGRQAN
+2590 DSEKGRQVN
-2599 RDSEKGRQAS
+2599 RDSEKRRQAS
-2609 RESSSRETDKSKS
+2609 KDSSNRETDKSKS
-2622 SSRDPSYKDTDKARS
+2622 SSRDPSYKDKEKARS
-2637 LGRDI
+2637 LSRDA
-2642 GQRDSEK
+2642 GPRDSEK
-2649 HRQYSRE
+2649 HRQHSRE

-2686 STERNKDSGSGKD
+2686 STEKNKDSGSGKD
-2699 SNPGSQSKQTGGESK
+2699 SYSGSQSKQAGGESK
-2714 SARLAPAGSGQSS
+2714 NPRQAPTGSGQSS
-2727 PPVGT
+2727 PPVGN

-2738 HRGGSTKQTDK
+2738 QRGGSTKQTDK
-2749 QGKHGGKDQDVSAN
+2749 QGKHGGKDQDVSA
-2763 LSLLPRHRSTPISN
+2763 SLLPRQRATPTSSITQS
-2777 IIQCKDKPS
+2777 KDKPS
-2786 SGKEGSS
+2786 SGKESS
-2793 GTGNL
+2793 CGTGNL
-2798 IPSSLHKDSVVGK
+2798 MPASLHKDSVVAK

-2816 PSFQKSNTRKSN
+2816 SSFQKSNSRKSN
-2828 DYSSSP
+2828 DYSSGP
-2834 VTAAAVKPLWSS
+2834 ATTAAMKPVWAS
-2846 RTSGE
+2846 RTPAE
-2851 DDAVK
+2851 DEVVK

-2867 ASAAKEKH
+2867 ASAAKDKQ
-2875 PKVKTAGSRD
+2875 PKVKTAGNRE
-2885 VSKDRDREKT
+2885 VSKDCEREKT
-2895 LQNSNSSNKIPLLN
+2895 LQNSNSNNKIPLLN
-2909 NNTKATGSSNTHA
+2909 SNNKATGSTNAHA
-2922 TNPSSH
+2922 TNPSSY
-2928 NSSNSKAPILGN
+2928 NSSNSKAPVLGN

-2947 AQGDKHENQRGDRSS
+2947 AQGEKPENQAGDRSS

-2983 QQLQQAGLAPEKGVK
+2983 QQLQQGGLAPEKGVK
-2998 TSSQSHTQ
+2998 TSSQSHTKPT
-3006 QATNQLPL
+3006 TNQLSL
-3014 SSRDKKRSVKPPAAT
+3014 SLREKKRSVKPPTVT
-3029 PLKTDIKTDP
+3029 PLKTEIKTDP
-3039 NGTSTVGGI
+3039 NGTSAVGGI
-3048 SSSSCPTT
+3048 SSSCPTT
-3056 TASTV
+3056 TTSTV
-3061 SPAGQGTRRSA
+3061 SPAAQGTRRSA

-3081 ASSSNSSE
+3081 ASSSDSSE
-3089 SDTQTQTE
+3089 SDTLTQTE
-3097 EDDLRKEHS
+3097 DDDLRKEHI
-3106 RSELRDHHSL
+3106 RGELRDHHSL
-3116 LAQGTEDEGDGAE
+3116 LTQGTEDERDGPE

-3154 YPRRSARARANMFF
+3154 YPRRSARARSNMFF

-3176 RSYGEEDFP
+3176 RSYGEEDLP
-3185 FYSSGDGAGAMVKR
+3185 FYGSGDGAGSVVKR

-3224 GDSGEDDDSGMKH
+3224 GESGDDEESGM

-3250 IINPGEGLP
+3250 IINPSEGLP
-3259 SIEGLDQCLG
+3259 SIEGIDQCLG

-3276 FLKDEEQHQQRV
+3276 FLKDEEQQQQRA
-3288 QEKAEEDM
+3288 QGKAEEDM

-3305 RIGQLD
+3305 HIGQLD
-3311 GVDDGSES
+3311 GIDDGSES
-3319 DNSICTTSTTTT
+3319 DTSICTTSTTTT
-3331 TATSSATP
+3331 TTATSSSTP
-3339 HKSTPKRRGRERH
+3339 HKNTPKRRGRERH
-3352 TEKPDSHDSSK
+3352 TEKADSHDSTK

-3396 QSQSQG
+3396 QPQSQG

-3447 SLPALGQQSE
+3447 SMQALGQQSE

-3475 RRKDILFDDFS
+3475 RPKDILFDDFS
-3486 QPLPSA
+3486 QQLPSA

-3525 TRSPTVSTSQ
+3525 TRSPSVNTSQ
-3535 NHTAGSLISNTSDR
+3535 NHTAGSLISDTSER
-3549 SMLGLNSDPETISG
+3549 TMLGLTSDPESIRG
-3563 EKSADKKRAGPGVS
+3563 EKSGDKKRAGPSVS
-3577 PSENQHDAAT
+3577 PSENQHDAT
-3587 LGNRDRQDT
+3587 NRDTQVT

-3604 FIPSPAIG
+3604 FISSPAVG
-3612 QVVEPSANQ
+3612 QVVEPPGNQ

-3646 PASAAAAGSPSP
+3646 PASAAAAGSPSLSP
-3658 VPGPGPSQAQVSSPA
+3658 VAGPGPSQAQVSSPA
-3673 VLKPGPDKL
+3673 VIKPGPDKL

-3697 VPNGVTQKI
+3697 VPNGVAQKI
-3706 SATGVMDTSSPAV
+3706 SATGVIDTSSSAV
-3719 LSSMTLTTGLNTGLS
+3719 LSSMALTTGLNTALS

-3746 LGTMSHPSQ
+3746 MGTMPHPSQ
-3755 IHTFTGQTH
+3755 IHTFTGATQ

-3776 GLLIGLPSQPHD
+3776 GLLIGLPHEQP
-3788 HSQIL
+3788 QIL
-3793 VSEAGRPR
+3793 VSEAGRPH
-3801 ELGPSVTI
+3801 ELGHSVAI
-3809 VSSPSSLISS
+3809 VSSPSSLTSS

-3837 PRKSKKLARSRNQP
+3837 PRKSKKLARSRSQP
-3851 TLAPSEVGPSNM
+3851 TLAPSEMGPPNM

-3869 SPQITASIPGQPGG
+3869 SPQITASISGQ
-3883 LVELSTISTSQRKV
+3883 LSTISTSQRKV

-3907 SVMYLDPTT
+3907 GVMYLDPST
-3916 LLQQRIPGPAQ
+3916 LLQQRIPGTAQ

-3938 LLPCTVSGLNPSQSV
+3938 LIPCTVSGLNPSQSV
-3953 LNVVSVPPSGGLL
+3953 LNVVSVPPSGAAGLL
-3966 AQGTVSL
+3966 APGSVSL

-3982 ITGPISNLLFKASP
+3982 ITGPISNLLFKATP
-3996 HGLGLSDQPVVLQSA
+3996 HGLGLSDQPMVLQSA
-4011 GAPLMSQLSCSVQ
+4011 GAPLMSQLGSSVQ
-4024 TSSAS
+4024 TSIAS

-4039 ISMAVSQHGETEGS
+4039 FTMAVNQQGETEVS
-4053 NVHLQHQP
+4053 NVHLQHQS
-4061 QPVNSSQTADSCP
+4061 QPINRAQTMDSRP
-4074 NTVTLARSPSTPLSP
+4074 NTTVTLATSLSP
-4089 AKGRVVGVFTQTQTS
+4089 AKGRVVGVFSQTQTS
-4104 AHSQTRRTTPIP
+4104 AHSQSRRTTPIS
-4116 RSSHH
+4116 RSSQQ
-4121 RPPNSTTVM
+4121 RAPNSTTL
-4130 SAAAAGSG
+4130 G
-4138 AAKGKQKAKR
+4138 AEKSKQKTKR
-4148 SRQSPDV
+4148 SRQSSDITSV
-4155 SSGKKL
+4155 KKL
-4161 KASQAEEHRG
+4161 KASQAEEHPS
-4171 NPAGRIPSSN
+4171 NPAGRHHSFQSSR
-4181 PSSSKE
+4181 E
-4187 LSSPEP
+4187 LNSPEP
-4193 MDTGKPPDKAT
+4193 MDTGKPPDKAA
-4204 NKSMFGKKK
+4204 NKSVLGKKK
-4213 SFEGHVL
+4213 TSDGPVL

-4225 GKDKLSATGG
+4225 GKDKPSAAGG
-4235 AGSLLVASP
+4235 AGSLPVASP

-4258 KPKKGIIFEICSEDG
+4258 KPKKGIIFEIRSEDG

-4297 NAQLKELSFEGVNG
+4297 NARLKELSFEGVNG

-4346 ETDEPPINPHGSARA
+4346 EIDEPPINPHGSARA
-4361 EIHHRRSVFDM
+4361 EISHRRSVFDM

-4381 QPPEYRPQE
+4381 QPPEYKPQE
-4390 DDDEEGQLRTARRA
+4390 DEDDEGQLRTARRA
-4404 SIELPLAARFKQL
+4404 SVELPLAVRFKQL

-4435 GLFCKKTIEAGDM
+4435 GLYCKKTIDAGEM

-4471 KGIGCYM
+4471 KGVGCYM

-4507 YSRVITVDSQKHIVI
+4507 FSRVITVDGQKHIVI